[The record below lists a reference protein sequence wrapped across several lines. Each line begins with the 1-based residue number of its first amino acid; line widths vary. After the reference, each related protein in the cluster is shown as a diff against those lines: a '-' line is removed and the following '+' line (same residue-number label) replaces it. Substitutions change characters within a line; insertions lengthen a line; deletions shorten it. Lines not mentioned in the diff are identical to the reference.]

1 MADGSYGRP
10 GSVTQRQRGDDEE
23 RSSLPFCRLPIFRLI
38 DGTPLYNREPAT
50 VESLPIIRRSRD
62 FHALFN
68 TPEALMVVDYADRVI
83 AELEQAQ

>member
-1 MADGSYGRP
+1 MADGSMVRP
-10 GSVTQRQRGDDEE
+10 GPRPDRLCGDDEE
-23 RSSLPFCRLPIFRLI
+23 RSSLPFCRPPIFRLI

-50 VESLPIIRRSRD
+50 VANLPLIRRSRD
-62 FHALFN
+62 LHALFN